1 MRIHILA
8 IGQRM
13 PPWVEHA
20 CNEYFKR
27 MPAHARVRLHELP
40 ARKRTKGSELRRVL
54 QQECERIRAATPP
67 GCRTIALE
75 RTGRPID
82 SEQFAQALRAWFAE
96 GRDVALW
103 VGGPDGLSLDCL
115 RSARER
121 WSLSA
126 LTIAH
131 PVVRVLLAEQLY
143 RAWSIVARRPYHR

>member
-27 MPAHARVRLHELP
+27 MPAHARVCLHEVA
-40 ARKRTKGSELRRVL
+40 ARKRTKGSDLKRVQ

-67 GCRTIALE
+67 GCHTIALE

-82 SEQFAQALRAWFAE
+82 SEQLAQALRTWFGEA
-96 GRDVALW
+96 RDVALW
-103 VGGPDGLSLDCL
+103 IGGPDGLSVDCVRL
-115 RSARER
+115 ANEV

-131 PVVRVLLAEQLY
+131 PLVRVLLAEQLY
-143 RAWSIVARRPYHR
+143 RAWSIVAKRPYHR